1 MYKQKSVK
9 KTLLENGF
17 IRNPF
22 PAIILFFLVSG
33 SNLSFGQSETRTVMN
48 SSNSSGSTEKAK
60 LEYQKTEN
68 PELHVI
74 QTKIMTLDREIRSFI
89 LQNQLPSSMTDKY
102 LLKITSICDDC
113 LVDQRFDASRVFVY
127 ISNPSV
133 NSNMLLEYLG
143 EFLNNLS
150 NQ

>member
-1 MYKQKSVK
+1 MYKQKPVI

-33 SNLSFGQSETRTVMN
+33 SNLSFGQSETRTVIQ
-48 SSNSSGSTEKAK
+48 SSNTSGSSEKAK

-68 PELHVI
+68 PELHVMY
-74 QTKIMTLDREIRSFI
+74 TKIMSLDQEIRSFMV
-89 LQNQLPSSMTDKY
+89 QNQVPSSSIDQY
-102 LLKITSICDDC
+102 LMKITSICGDC
-113 LVDQRFDASRVFVY
+113 VVDQRLDATRVYVH
-127 ISNPSV
+127 INDPI
-133 NSNMLLEYLG
+133 NSNTLLVFME
-143 EFLNNLS
+143 EFITNLS

>member
-60 LEYQKTEN
+60 LEYQKNDN

-74 QTKIMTLDREIRSFI
+74 QTKIMTLDREIRSFM
-89 LQNQLPSSMTDKY
+89 LQNQLPSSMTDQY
-102 LLKITSICDDC
+102 LMKITSICGDC
-113 LVDQRFDASRVFVY
+113 VVDQRLDASRVYVH
-127 ISNPSV
+127 INNPI
-133 NSNMLLEYLG
+133 NSNTLLVFME
-143 EFLNNLS
+143 EFLTNLS

>member
-1 MYKQKSVK
+1 MYKQKPVK

-33 SNLSFGQSETRTVMN
+33 SNLSFGQTETRTVIH
-48 SSNSSGSTEKAK
+48 SSNTSGSSEKAK

-68 PELHVI
+68 PELHVMN
-74 QTKIMTLDREIRSFI
+74 TKIMSLDQEIRSFI
-89 LQNQLPSSMTDKY
+89 LQNQLPSTLTNQY
-102 LLKITSICDDC
+102 LMKITSICSDC
-113 LVDQRFDASRVFVY
+113 LVDQRLDASRVYVH
-127 ISNPSV
+127 INNPI
-133 NSNMLLEYLG
+133 NSNTLLVFME
-143 EFLNNLS
+143 EFLTNLS